1 MESNANLLI
10 AREKIDALEKE
21 IESLK
26 QINAAELLALKND
39 YEIKI
44 SLNKKKIWVMK
55 IIFRILFVIYFRF
68 SYSVR
73 TVVKK
78 GFYIAAYLFR
88 TAAKNAKGFIGKR
101 TNHHAETSEA
111 DRKMRINSECK
122 LRHYNQELYC

>member
-39 YEIKI
+39 CEIKI

-55 IIFRILFVIYFRF
+55 IIF
-68 SYSVR
+68 
-73 TVVKK
+73 
-78 GFYIAAYLFR
+78 
-88 TAAKNAKGFIGKR
+88 
-101 TNHHAETSEA
+101 
-111 DRKMRINSECK
+111 
-122 LRHYNQELYC
+122 

>member
-55 IIFRILFVIYFRF
+55 IIF
-68 SYSVR
+68 
-73 TVVKK
+73 
-78 GFYIAAYLFR
+78 
-88 TAAKNAKGFIGKR
+88 
-101 TNHHAETSEA
+101 
-111 DRKMRINSECK
+111 
-122 LRHYNQELYC
+122 